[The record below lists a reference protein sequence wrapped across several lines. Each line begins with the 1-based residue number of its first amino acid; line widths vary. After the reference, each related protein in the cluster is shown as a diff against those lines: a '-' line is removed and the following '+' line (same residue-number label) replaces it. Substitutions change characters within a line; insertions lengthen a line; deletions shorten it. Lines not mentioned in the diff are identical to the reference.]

1 MGQFMGKSV
10 SVGIHVP
17 SVSITGL
24 ADGQAYAAFFR
35 DVESMGLD
43 AIWVEDRIFHPAP
56 LAESLVLLSWAAAN
70 TQRVQL
76 GTAVLVL
83 NLRHAP
89 VVARQVSTLHHLSGG
104 RVTLGVSIGG
114 RPEEYQALGVPMHR
128 RVGVFRDGLTAL
140 RGLLAGVPVTQ
151 TASFFPLE
159 DAIVRPAAQ
168 VPILI
173 GGIAE
178 AAIRRAGELGDGWI
192 MGPFGTTKEFEHG
205 WRIAQ
210 AGAKAVGKNPGD
222 LIAGRLLYVAVDDD
236 RAKARAE
243 MAQLLHGYYG
253 PDFDVDKHAIF
264 GPAAEVRARLREQVD
279 AGITHLMLGIP
290 SLDRTHLRRLA
301 EDVAPAL
308 R

>member
-1 MGQFMGKSV
+1 MGNSV

-17 SVSITGL
+17 SVSVTGL

-35 DVESMGLD
+35 DVEAMGLD
-43 AIWVEDRIFHPAP
+43 AIWVEDRILHPAH
-56 LAESLVLLSWAAAN
+56 LADSLVLLSWAAAN

-76 GTAVLVL
+76 GTAVMVL
-83 NLRHAP
+83 NLRQAP
-89 VVARQVSTLHHLSGG
+89 LVARQVSTLQHLSGG
-104 RVTLGVSIGG
+104 RVALGVSIGG
-114 RPEEYQALGVPMHR
+114 REEEYEALGMPMDM
-128 RVGVFRDGLTAL
+128 RVTIFRHGMSAL
-140 RGLLAGVPVTQ
+140 RLLLAGAPVTHPGP
-151 TASFFPLE
+151 FFPM
-159 DAIVRPAAQ
+159 DGAIVRPAAQ

-192 MGPFGTTKEFEHG
+192 MGPFGTARDFEDG

-210 AGAKAVGKNPGD
+210 AGARAAGRNPDD
-222 LIAGRLLYVAVDDD
+222 LTAGRLLYVAVDDD
-236 RAKARAE
+236 RAKARAD
-243 MAQLLHGYYG
+243 MTQFLHGYYG

-264 GPAAEVRARLREQVD
+264 GPAAEVRTRLREQVD
-279 AGITHLMLGIP
+279 AGITHLMLGVP
-290 SLDRTHLRRLA
+290 SLDRDHLRRLA